1 MKYLVEATASI
12 ERGNAID
19 DQGGSAP
26 VFTCIAERFKPEA
39 IYGNPT
45 RRQAFLIVDLATE
58 ADVAELMYVLTHI
71 TGTEPK
77 FTPIMPVEMYGKA
90 WLMAS
95 VTLAAYEQALSIS

>member
-1 MKYLVEATASI
+1 
-12 ERGNAID
+12 
-19 DQGGSAP
+19 
-26 VFTCIAERFKPEA
+26 
-39 IYGNPT
+39 
-45 RRQAFLIVDLATE
+45 
-58 ADVAELMYVLTHI
+58 MYVLTHI